1 MKMSVNWELM
11 AHVDENHNVL
21 AGMMRGRAV
30 SEINKNDIVRQ
41 INVHNELKKPG
52 AGFAETTA
60 WALSIVKTKRLPES
74 LINTNIVTYAQYIC
88 LL

>member
-1 MKMSVNWELM
+1 M
-11 AHVDENHNVL
+11 AYVDETQCS
-21 AGMMRGRAV
+21 GRDDGGGAV

-52 AGFAETTA
+52 DGFAETTA
-60 WALSIVKTKRLPES
+60 WALSIVKTIRLPES
-74 LINTNIVTYAQYIC
+74 LINTIIVTYTQEVC

>member
-1 MKMSVNWELM
+1 M
-11 AHVDENHNVL
+11 AYVDETHNVL
-21 AGMMRGRAV
+21 AEMMRGGAV

-52 AGFAETTA
+52 DGFAETIA
-60 WALSIVKTKRLPES
+60 WALSIVKTIRLPES
-74 LINTNIVTYAQYIC
+74 LINTIIVTHTQEVC